1 MLLTFAA
8 ATASV
13 SSVHAE
19 DGQCKGRICE
29 LDAYT
34 GNNPDVLVKRGMERF
49 KLGRSFPQF
58 TAIFLPPPHTPLP
71 PPTPLLISSSS
82 SPSTSSP
89 LSLLFLLS
97 SSSSSS
103 SSSLSPEKY
112 GWMTCGIVPVF
123 FRVEES
129 VEDFDKVMEI
139 DPRYGDVLWQRGL
152 SLYYL
157 DRFDDAAAQ
166 FQRDVRLNPRDSE
179 EAIWN
184 LISLA
189 RKREFFER
197 ADPIPHLYK

>member
-1 MLLTFAA
+1 
-8 ATASV
+8 
-13 SSVHAE
+13 
-19 DGQCKGRICE
+19 
-29 LDAYT
+29 
-34 GNNPDVLVKRGMERF
+34 
-49 KLGRSFPQF
+49 
-58 TAIFLPPPHTPLP
+58 
-71 PPTPLLISSSS
+71 
-82 SPSTSSP
+82 
-89 LSLLFLLS
+89 
-97 SSSSSS
+97 
-103 SSSLSPEKY
+103 
-112 GWMTCGIVPVF
+112 MTCEIVPVF

-189 RKREFFER
+189 RKRELF
-197 ADPIPHLYK
+197 